1 MSRSEDS
8 GQIAPHPPQGPA
20 APGGAPACAVPGTAD
35 RGALSPSAMTLQ
47 QATRV
52 LAAVGARYATVENIR
67 RDIEAG
73 APVNADGTV
82 NLVHYA
88 AWLAKEMA
96 ARGD

>member
-1 MSRSEDS
+1 
-8 GQIAPHPPQGPA
+8 
-20 APGGAPACAVPGTAD
+20 
-35 RGALSPSAMTLQ
+35 MTLE
-47 QATRV
+47 QAARV
-52 LAAVGARYATVENIR
+52 LAAVGARYSTVENIR

-82 NLVHYA
+82 NLVRYA

>member
-1 MSRSEDS
+1 MSRSEDF
-8 GQIAPHPPQGPA
+8 GIIPPHPPQGPG
-20 APGGAPACAVPGTAD
+20 APGGA
-35 RGALSPSAMTLQ
+35 GALSPSAMTLE
-47 QATRV
+47 QAARV

-88 AWLAKEMA
+88 AWLARES

>member
-1 MSRSEDS
+1 MSHSEDS
-8 GQIAPHPPQGPA
+8 GMIPPHPPHGPA
-20 APGGAPACAVPGTAD
+20 APGGAV
-35 RGALSPSAMTLQ
+35 ALSPSAMTLE

-73 APVNADGTV
+73 APMNADGTV

>member
-1 MSRSEDS
+1 MSRSEDF
-8 GQIAPHPPQGPA
+8 GMIPPHPPQGPG
-20 APGGAPACAVPGTAD
+20 APGGA
-35 RGALSPSAMTLQ
+35 GALSPSAMTLQ
-47 QATRV
+47 QAARV
-52 LAAVGARYATVENIR
+52 LAAVGARYATVENLR

-88 AWLAKEMA
+88 AWLARES